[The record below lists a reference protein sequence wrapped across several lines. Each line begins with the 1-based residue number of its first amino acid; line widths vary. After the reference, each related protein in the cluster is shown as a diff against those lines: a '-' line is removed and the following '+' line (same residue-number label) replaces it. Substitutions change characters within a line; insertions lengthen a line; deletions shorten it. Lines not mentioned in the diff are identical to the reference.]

1 MSVLL
6 ATNVLIAAFVARGV
20 CHDVFRIV
28 LAEHQLLVSPAIIG
42 ELERV
47 LLDKLRIPA
56 NRIDET
62 VAFVAEHAEVVAP
75 EHPADWPASDPSDR
89 WIVASA
95 LSGSADVLISGD
107 KDLVESSRGRSV
119 RVLTPRAFWELLRDV

>member
-1 MSVLL
+1 M
-6 ATNVLIAAFVARGV
+6 

-56 NRIDET
+56 NRIDEII
-62 VAFVAEHAEVVAP
+62 AFVTEQAEVVAP
-75 EHPADWPASDPSDR
+75 EHPADWPASDPSDG
-89 WIVASA
+89 WIVAAA
-95 LSGSADVLISGD
+95 LAGSADVLISGD
-107 KDLVESSRGRSV
+107 KKLVESSRGRSV
-119 RVLTPRAFWELLRDV
+119 RVLTPRAFWELLRNGG